1 MADIIDFQ
9 PKTKLAY
16 GVNSSIGVVIQAR
29 MTSTRFPGKVMAM
42 LAGKPVLQ
50 HVIERCKLIR
60 GPIKI
65 KKPIKVIVAA
75 PDTPESEPILKLAQE
90 LGVQNFCGP
99 ENNVLER
106 YYGAARFHKLDV
118 IIRITSDCPLIDPKL
133 CSEVLQLLM
142 WRKVDYASNC
152 HIDRTFPKGLDC
164 EAFTYEALETTW
176 AVLNHRSKAIEEHQ
190 KNELVNIHYDQEHVT
205 PFMIREP
212 EIKKAVVKKLS
223 GDMSDVNLC
232 VDFPSDIKRLENFIK
247 KQSQVKIVLPEKKQ
261 LLIRSSVK

>member
-1 MADIIDFQ
+1 MADIIDF
-9 PKTKLAY
+9 PNKTKQAY
-16 GVNSSIGVVIQAR
+16 GVNSSIGVIIQAR
-29 MTSTRFPGKVMAM
+29 MTSHRFTGKSMAM
-42 LAGKPVLQ
+42 LNKKPVLQ

-60 GPIKI
+60 GPVKI
-65 KKPIKVIVAA
+65 RKPIKVVLAV
-75 PDTPESEPILKLAQE
+75 PDTPESEPMLKLAQE
-90 LGVQNFCGP
+90 LGIENFCGP
-99 ENNVLER
+99 EENVLER

-118 IIRITSDCPLIDPKL
+118 IIRVTADCPLIDPKL

-164 EAFTYEALETTW
+164 EVFTYETLEATW
-176 AVLNHRSKAIEEHQ
+176 AVLNHTSKNIGEHH
-190 KNELVNIHYDQEHVT
+190 KHELEGIRYDQEHVT

-223 GDMSDVNLC
+223 GDMSDINLC
-232 VDFPSDIKRLENFIK
+232 VDLPSDIKRLEEFIE
-247 KQSQVKIVLPEKKQ
+247 KQNHVKLITPEKKH